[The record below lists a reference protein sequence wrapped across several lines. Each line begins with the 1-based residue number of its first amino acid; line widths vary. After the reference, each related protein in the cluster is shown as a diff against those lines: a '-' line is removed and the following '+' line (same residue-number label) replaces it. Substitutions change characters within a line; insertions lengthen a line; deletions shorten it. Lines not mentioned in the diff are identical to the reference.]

1 MQKRTNREFK
11 ELIEKVYEQKFDNK
25 NYIKKLLE
33 GVKSIPTF
41 FCFFIT
47 NKSRY

>member
-1 MQKRTNREFK
+1 MQNRTNREFK

-33 GVKSIPTF
+33 GVKTITTF
-41 FCFFIT
+41 LYDETTKII
-47 NKSRY
+47 KI